1 MIIYFI
7 LSNQQIWA
15 FDGIKLIQSI
25 GNRVCP
31 YTNYCHTDA
40 SREFN
45 YTADKE
51 SMPSCLP
58 CSCDDECWMLDNC
71 CPDKG
76 EITQHSLIIPC
87 KLSQVM
93 TRLDREV
100 EFDMEVI
107 LKQRAGANYRI
118 IDACPPGETNMT
130 LSQKCQGL
138 NKTSLSDYVWV
149 SDSVTGM
156 IYQNI
161 YCIKCHA
168 IEQFWHWMIQ
178 TSCKEIL
185 ETGVNAE
192 KLLSMDCDIINVV
205 PQSEAAL
212 VAKYQCFDFD
222 LEANVDWNCSLT
234 TELNQDFVTACS
246 RSTWPFLVGNAIS
259 ISMYKNVFCF
269 ACQFGIEAII
279 DDVSVQ
285 GKMHPLWPPFSALIN
300 YVASPEDSKTFR
312 ELICHSGQVADPFTV
327 SI

>member
-15 FDGIKLIQSI
+15 FDGIELIQSI
-25 GNRVCP
+25 GNRGCP
-31 YTNYCHTDA
+31 YTNFCHNDA
-40 SREFN
+40 LREFD
-45 YTADKE
+45 YTDDGE
-51 SMPSCLP
+51 LMPSCLP
-58 CSCDDECWMLDNC
+58 CSCNDDCWMLDNC

-76 EITQHSLIIPC
+76 EITQHTLIIPC

-93 TRLDREV
+93 ARLDREV
-100 EFDMEVI
+100 KFSMEDI
-107 LKQRAGANYRI
+107 LKQHAGANYRI
-118 IDACPPGETNMT
+118 IDACPPGEANMT

-178 TSCKEIL
+178 TSCEEIL
-185 ETGVNAE
+185 EAEVNAE
-192 KLLSMDCDIINVV
+192 TLLSMDCDIINVV
-205 PQSEAAL
+205 PELKAAL

-222 LEANVDWNCSLT
+222 FEANFDWNCSVT
-234 TELNQDFVTACS
+234 TELNQDFVTACN
-246 RSTWPFLVGNAIS
+246 RSTWPFLVGNPRS

-269 ACQFGIEAII
+269 ACQFGIEAIK
-279 DDVSVQ
+279 DNVYFR
-285 GKMHPLWPPFSALIN
+285 GKMITYPPFSALIN
-300 YVASPEDSKTFR
+300 YVASPENSRNSR
-312 ELICHSGQVADPFTV
+312 ELTCHSGQVADPFTV